1 MKKKT
6 LPFLLILPFVIGILS
21 VFIINFSVNLISEDL
36 NDIIWSYRQNE
47 AFKIDT
53 STKLEATPVGSEDAL
68 KDPLNELK
76 WSISVSEGDPSDY
89 ATLEIKDNSYYIN
102 THDFG
107 NIKITVSNVRGTIA
121 KSFNAVI
128 YDTGVIIINPLIS
141 STAGIEGTTYLGE
154 YDYTD
159 DGYQK
164 ATLKLSVEVIPH
176 EYEKD
181 LYIEELPSGITFENN
196 TIKVHDVIDKVE
208 EKSLALSTPAFSEPT
223 RYNFSV
229 VKDGYNV
236 YNYDQLLDATNSSNP
251 KIVVQQ
257 RHFESLANTYDG
269 NNRLKSDDTTLFG
282 HYDFETRRF
291 SFASE
296 VYRYETTYN
305 RKFIDDWNKVKS
317 TKLSSEVIAGL
328 HITKDYYGNGYKL
341 NGHNLAYPYGTT
353 TSVQGVT
360 IASLTADN
368 LFRGPLALFALG
380 DPSTLELARAY
391 GQDNSLLYVEGD
403 DITLRDINIR
413 NADFGINLNNL
424 NYTGNGID
432 IYGENVTIINSQIR
446 NARQGVRVFS
456 SKNTLIKNSLLSTS
470 RQFLLSVGANEY
482 ETPNENET
490 GVTYT
495 ASGELNSSTTKFKDY
510 FAYPEKALGLNDV
523 QSGNY
528 ETNTA
533 DGLISAFMLSQK
545 GTSSELKKAMKALDN
560 LINQEALVTDASGN
574 PIYKGDVTVE
584 DTYFYQSGIAAI
596 ALESMFNGPFLYNGL
611 PSLLSTTLSDLVAS
625 IDVNKI
631 GGVSYPVELILKG
644 DTAFY
649 DYKDV
654 KSLDVSNL
662 INENISEVLTQL
674 DIGNGKVYTVDD
686 IFPIR
691 SVVENTATSKDIAVV
706 EEVDENMVKY
716 VNIPVI
722 YYGGGLNLSKVNVDE
737 LNANENWSE
746 PIELDL
752 LSHILTSSSGDM
764 ITKLMQRSVLSATG
778 FSSFNY
784 YSYKN
789 KYLYKANPDF
799 ELLKKRS

>member
-1 MKKKT
+1 M
-6 LPFLLILPFVIGILS
+6 
-21 VFIINFSVNLISEDL
+21 
-36 NDIIWSYRQNE
+36 
-47 AFKIDT
+47 
-53 STKLEATPVGSEDAL
+53 
-68 KDPLNELK
+68 
-76 WSISVSEGDPSDY
+76 
-89 ATLEIKDNSYYIN
+89 
-102 THDFG
+102 
-107 NIKITVSNVRGTIA
+107 
-121 KSFNAVI
+121 
-128 YDTGVIIINPLIS
+128 
-141 STAGIEGTTYLGE
+141 
-154 YDYTD
+154 
-159 DGYQK
+159 
-164 ATLKLSVEVIPH
+164 
-176 EYEKD
+176 
-181 LYIEELPSGITFENN
+181 
-196 TIKVHDVIDKVE
+196 
-208 EKSLALSTPAFSEPT
+208 
-223 RYNFSV
+223 
-229 VKDGYNV
+229 
-236 YNYDQLLDATNSSNP
+236 
-251 KIVVQQ
+251 
-257 RHFESLANTYDG
+257 
-269 NNRLKSDDTTLFG
+269 
-282 HYDFETRRF
+282 
-291 SFASE
+291 
-296 VYRYETTYN
+296 
-305 RKFIDDWNKVKS
+305 
-317 TKLSSEVIAGL
+317 
-328 HITKDYYGNGYKL
+328 
-341 NGHNLAYPYGTT
+341 
-353 TSVQGVT
+353 
-360 IASLTADN
+360 
-368 LFRGPLALFALG
+368 
-380 DPSTLELARAY
+380 
-391 GQDNSLLYVEGD
+391 
-403 DITLRDINIR
+403 
-413 NADFGINLNNL
+413 
-424 NYTGNGID
+424 
-432 IYGENVTIINSQIR
+432 
-446 NARQGVRVFS
+446 
-456 SKNTLIKNSLLSTS
+456 
-470 RQFLLSVGANEY
+470 
-482 ETPNENET
+482 
-490 GVTYT
+490 
-495 ASGELNSSTTKFKDY
+495 
-510 FAYPEKALGLNDV
+510 

-574 PIYKGDVTVE
+574 PIYEGDVTVE

-631 GGVSYPVELILKG
+631 GSVSYPVELILKG

-706 EEVDENMVKY
+706 EEVDENVVKY

-746 PIELDL
+746 LIELDL
-752 LSHILTSSSGDM
+752 LSHILTSSSGDT